1 MGFNV
6 VEDSFL
12 RGEEHDLFGSFLR
25 FLDFV
30 EDDVTIFYLLPW
42 VNRFFDNDQLGYPQ
56 NMIPCKNTGFHD
68 NLLFQDAWNP

>member
-30 EDDVTIFYLLPW
+30 EDDVTIFYLLP
-42 VNRFFDNDQLGYPQ
+42 
-56 NMIPCKNTGFHD
+56 
-68 NLLFQDAWNP
+68 